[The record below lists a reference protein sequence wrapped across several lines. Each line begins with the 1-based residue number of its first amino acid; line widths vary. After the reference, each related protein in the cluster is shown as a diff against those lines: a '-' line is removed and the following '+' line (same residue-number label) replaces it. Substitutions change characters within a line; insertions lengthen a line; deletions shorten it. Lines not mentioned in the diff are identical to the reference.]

1 MSAPTLQIE
10 SFNPD
15 RPDDVV
21 LRVDPAGG
29 VDVDRAVG
37 RASGAAREFAA
48 LPSTVR
54 GDALRL
60 AADALEARVE
70 EVGQL
75 ITREVGKP
83 IGEARGEAAR
93 GVAILRYYAG
103 LALDPDGESFPSA
116 DAKSLLF
123 SRRAPRGVVGLIT
136 PWNFPI
142 AIPAWKLGPA
152 LVYGN
157 AVVWKPSEH
166 SPACGEV
173 LREILEPLLPEGVL
187 EVVHGAG
194 ETGSA
199 LVAHGDVAAVSFT
212 GSTVVGREVATR
224 LAERGAASQC
234 EMGGQNAS
242 IVLADADMDKAAGM
256 LAFAAMGYAGQK
268 CTATSRIVCERVA
281 YEPLREALHAAISR
295 LVVENPADPA
305 CQVGPLITPGARDA
319 AVEAIERAR
328 SDGGKVL
335 IGGVPL
341 ERDGG
346 YLEPTLIELD
356 DPTAELAQ
364 HEVFA
369 PVCALLSAAD
379 ADDALRIARGVRH
392 GLSAAVYTRDLDRA
406 LDLARNLDTGLVRIN
421 QPTSGADFHVPF
433 GGEKASGYGPREQ
446 GRAARDFYTSTRT
459 VLISPAGP

>member
-1 MSAPTLQIE
+1 VSAATLQIE

-29 VDVDRAVG
+29 VGVDRAVS
-37 RASGAAREFAA
+37 RASAAARGFAE
-48 LPSTVR
+48 LPSTAR

-60 AADALEARVE
+60 AADALEPRLE
-70 EVGQL
+70 EVAHL
-75 ITREVGKP
+75 LTREVGKP
-83 IGEARGEAAR
+83 ITESRGEVAR

-116 DAKSLLF
+116 DGRSLLF

-136 PWNFPI
+136 PWNFPV
-142 AIPAWKLGPA
+142 AIPVWKLGPA
-152 LVYGN
+152 VVYGN

-166 SPACGEV
+166 SPACAEV
-173 LREILEPLLPEGVL
+173 LREILQPLLPQGVL

-199 LVAHGDVAAVSFT
+199 LVAHGGVSAVSFT
-212 GSTVVGREVATR
+212 GSTAVGREVATR
-224 LAERGAASQC
+224 LAERGAAAQC

-242 IVLADADMDKAAGM
+242 IVLADADMEKAAGM
-256 LAFAAMGYAGQK
+256 LGFATMGYAGQK
-268 CTATSRIVCERVA
+268 CTATSRIVCERAA
-281 YEPLREALHAAISR
+281 YEPLREALHAAISK

-305 CQVGPLITPGARDA
+305 CQVGPLITPEARDA
-319 AVEAIERAR
+319 ALDAIGRAR
-328 SDGGKVL
+328 AEGGTVL
-335 IGGVPL
+335 IGGTKID
-341 ERDGG
+341 RDGG
-346 YLEPTLIELD
+346 YMEPTVVEVG
-356 DPTAELAQ
+356 DPSVELAQ
-364 HEVFA
+364 KEVFA
-369 PVCALLSAAD
+369 PVCALLSA
-379 ADDALRIARGVRH
+379 DDAGEALAIARGVQH

-406 LDLARNLDTGLVRIN
+406 LELARNLDTGLVRIN

-459 VLISPAGP
+459 VLISPAAP